1 MDDRG
6 PSLTQTER
14 AHMPRYFFNVED
26 DRTIIDQEGTDL
38 PNLRAAREEAVSTS
52 AELLRERAG
61 GSLWNGKPWR
71 MWVTDQAG
79 GAGETLLRLQFSA
92 TVDAAEDTINAVR
105 KDARFPR

>member
-6 PSLTQTER
+6 ASLTQTKC

-52 AELLRERAG
+52 AELLRTLKPASVHGPKDVTMATSVASRPRAIRMRPILG
-61 GSLWNGKPWR
+61 LLCRASNGYQRAPREGSKHG
-71 MWVTDQAG
+71 
-79 GAGETLLRLQFSA
+79 
-92 TVDAAEDTINAVR
+92 
-105 KDARFPR
+105 

>member
-1 MDDRG
+1 
-6 PSLTQTER
+6 
-14 AHMPRYFFNVED
+14 MPRYFFNVED

-52 AELLRERAG
+52 AELLREGAG
-61 GSLWNGKPWR
+61 GSFWNGKPWR

-79 GAGETLLRLQFSA
+79 GTGETLLRLQFSA